1 MPELY
6 DPASHETARSG
17 TWGEER
23 VRATIRELAAEAD
36 AAYDE
41 RSQWPLHPL
50 DEDDGYVAPPTG
62 FSELYLG
69 SAGVLWALDRLA
81 REGAIPRRVGDDR
94 AVRAAYDSYLT
105 GGGEQLETGFLVGQV
120 GILLACYRLAP
131 EERVADALHELI
143 RQNISE
149 PRCDVIWGAPGT
161 MRAAWWLWHWTGEE
175 RFAALWCE
183 SADAVWDLW
192 RFDAELDCHV
202 WGFRRQG
209 RVDHIVGAGH
219 GLAGNISS
227 LLQGEELLTEAR
239 REALHGRARQA
250 ALTLALRADGLANWP
265 PKVGDEG
272 PHRVQWCHGA
282 PGVITSLAALPA
294 EPELDELLV
303 EAGRLVWQ
311 AGPLAKGPGICHG
324 TAGNGYA
331 LLALHRRTGD
341 PIWLGRARDFA
352 LHAVEQRHRQG
363 TRYSLW
369 TGDLGLACYLWDCI
383 AGDGGV
389 PTLDTF

>member
-1 MPELY
+1 M
-6 DPASHETARSG
+6 
-17 TWGEER
+17 
-23 VRATIRELAAEAD
+23 RAAIRELAAAAD

-41 RSQWPLHPL
+41 RRQWPLHPL
-50 DEDDGYVAPPTG
+50 DEDDDPTPPAG
-62 FSELYLG
+62 FSDLYLG

-94 AVRAAYDSYLT
+94 AARAAYDAYLT
-105 GGGEQLETGFLVGQV
+105 GGGEQIEAGFLGGQI

-143 RQNISE
+143 RQTISD
-149 PRCDVIWGAPGT
+149 PRCELFWGAPGT
-161 MRAAWWLWHWTGEE
+161 MRAAWWLWRWTGEE
-175 RFAALWCE
+175 RFAALWRE

-192 RFDAELDCHV
+192 RFDPELDCHV
-202 WGFRRQG
+202 WEARWHG
-209 RVDHIVGAGH
+209 RVIHLVGAAH
-219 GLAGNISS
+219 GLAGNVSS
-227 LLQGEELLTEAR
+227 LLQGEELLSER
-239 REALHGRARQA
+239 RRKALRGRAARA
-250 ALTLALRADGLANWP
+250 ALTLALRDGGLANWP
-265 PKVGDEG
+265 KAAGHEG
-272 PHRVQWCHGA
+272 PHPVQWCHGA
-282 PGVITSLAALPA
+282 PGVITSLATLPA
-294 EPELDELLV
+294 GPELDELLV

-352 LHAVEQRHRQG
+352 LHALEQRRSQG
-363 TRYSLW
+363 ARATLW
-369 TGDLGLACYLWDCI
+369 TGDLGLACYLWDCLEGS
-383 AGDGGV
+383 AGV